1 MNEIY
6 QNESSFKQLAQKMS
20 DGRHPVVGLFVE
32 GEQPG
37 GNWFERNGMVMVA
50 LMMPGLL
57 CSYFYFS
64 QRNRMDSGVDDK
76 ENTSNEKETEE
87 DGVKNE

>member
-37 GNWFERNGMVMVA
+37 GNWLERNGMVVVA
-50 LMMPGLL
+50 LLMPVLL
-57 CSYFYFS
+57 CRLLHF
-64 QRNRMDSGVDDK
+64 
-76 ENTSNEKETEE
+76 TE
-87 DGVKNE
+87 V